1 MEALNNVDVVVFDK
15 TGTLT
20 KGVFKVTTVEAMGQ
34 LTNTDLLEYAAYA
47 ESFSN
52 HPIATSIVKA
62 FGNEINK
69 GIIEDYNE
77 LPGYG
82 IKVIVKGNQVLAGNF
97 RLMDSEKIEYPTV
110 DTVGTIVHIAV
121 NNRYEGYIIISDE
134 VKEDSAKAI
143 AELKKLGVKKTIM
156 LTGDIKKVGEKVAS
170 ILGLDEVYTELLPDQ
185 KVMKFEEI
193 KKNKANK
200 GKIVFVGD
208 GINDAPVLSIADI
221 GIAMGGLG
229 SDAAIEAADVVIMND
244 EPSKLATAIRVAKK
258 TRKIIWQNIIFAFTV
273 KIIVIVL
280 GAGGL
285 ATMWEAVFADVGVTV
300 VAVFNSMRVMNV
312 KNL

>member
-97 RLMDSEKIEYPTV
+97 RLMDSEKKI
-110 DTVGTIVHIAV
+110 G
-121 NNRYEGYIIISDE
+121 R
-134 VKEDSAKAI
+134 
-143 AELKKLGVKKTIM
+143 
-156 LTGDIKKVGEKVAS
+156 AS
-170 ILGLDEVYTELLPDQ
+170 CRE
-185 KVMKFEEI
+185 
-193 KKNKANK
+193 
-200 GKIVFVGD
+200 
-208 GINDAPVLSIADI
+208 
-221 GIAMGGLG
+221 
-229 SDAAIEAADVVIMND
+229 
-244 EPSKLATAIRVAKK
+244 RV
-258 TRKIIWQNIIFAFTV
+258 
-273 KIIVIVL
+273 
-280 GAGGL
+280 
-285 ATMWEAVFADVGVTV
+285 
-300 VAVFNSMRVMNV
+300 
-312 KNL
+312 

>member
-20 KGVFKVTTVEAMGQ
+20 KGVFKVTTVEAVGQ
-34 LTNTDLLEYAAYA
+34 LTNAELLEYAAYA

-62 FGNEINK
+62 FGSEINK

-82 IKVIVKGNQVLAGNF
+82 IKVIVNGNQVLAGNF